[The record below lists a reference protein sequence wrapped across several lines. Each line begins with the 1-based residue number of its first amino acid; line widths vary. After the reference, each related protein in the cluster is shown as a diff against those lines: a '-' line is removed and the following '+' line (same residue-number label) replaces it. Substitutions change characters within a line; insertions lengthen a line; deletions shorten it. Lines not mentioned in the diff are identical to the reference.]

1 MREKPLTVSVNRQ
14 RVEAWKRVFF
24 LECFVRVE
32 RTVLSPLFRAVTLPA
47 EPEKSENAMEGS
59 SFMIGQ

>member
-1 MREKPLTVSVNRQ
+1 VNRQ